1 MRGGTGRWTY
11 GNSSAPDVTRLV
23 LTTSDGTHYRFSA
36 SGHGAGLF
44 SQATPYLTVEI
55 QVGDAVF
62 SNAQTFR
69 LKGRQWRYP

>member
-1 MRGGTGRWTY
+1 
-11 GNSSAPDVTRLV
+11 